1 MGQGAAMTGLLLL
14 ALLLA
19 NAPFVFSRFL
29 GLGANKTQKPAWL
42 VLELLL
48 AYGIFVVLGR
58 AIEAY
63 FGQNAPQ
70 AWQFYAVS
78 LCLFLCMAFPGFVW
92 RYLLKK

>member
-1 MGQGAAMTGLLLL
+1 MGQGAAMSGLLLL
-14 ALLLA
+14 ALMLA

-29 GLGANKTQKPAWL
+29 GFAANKQQKPIWL
-42 VLELLL
+42 ILELLL
-48 AYGIFVVLGR
+48 AYGVFIGIGR
-58 AIEAY
+58 AIEAH

-78 LCLFLCMAFPGFVW
+78 FCLFLSMAFPGFVW